1 MHKYNIH
8 NNFIHICYNY
18 NNVHTALKP
27 QIVKLIVNFM
37 QYSKYK
43 DHMHT
48 NQHNNNIITQ
58 FKQCTKQITCK
69 FMIDLYTYIPMYA
82 KKVVVYILFLSSS
95 FQNA

>member
-8 NNFIHICYNY
+8 NNFIRNICYNY

-48 NQHNNNIITQ
+48 NQHNNNY
-58 FKQCTKQITCK
+58 
-69 FMIDLYTYIPMYA
+69 YTVQAMH
-82 KKVVVYILFLSSS
+82 
-95 FQNA
+95 